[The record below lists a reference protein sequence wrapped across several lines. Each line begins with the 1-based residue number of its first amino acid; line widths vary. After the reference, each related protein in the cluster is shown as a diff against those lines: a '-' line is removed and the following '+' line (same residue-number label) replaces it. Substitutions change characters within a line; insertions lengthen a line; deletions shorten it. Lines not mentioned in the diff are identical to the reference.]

1 MDVLL
6 NFLNGNWSSM
16 PILIAVVVFIV
27 EHYHHADISLLVNRI
42 KSLDVLGNRLDLGA
56 SVNQSDT
63 LKDIK
68 LSDNPLGKNNSEIQE
83 NKNAKSSESVEVS
96 DISQIIKYYEFE
108 KIYNAAFGTQL
119 QMMEMI
125 KRNGNQP
132 MSYQVAFS
140 YYMMHQ
146 NLLHPIYR
154 TTDDAPYF
162 QFMEETK
169 LLKRENNNFQLTEFG
184 VEFLAYIYMRN
195 YNFALKSL

>member
-1 MDVLL
+1 MGFADHTRIM
-6 NFLNGNWSSM
+6 GG
-16 PILIAVVVFIV
+16 FIV

-68 LSDNPLGKNNSEIQE
+68 LSDNPLGKNNSEIQK

-146 NLLHPIYR
+146 NLLR
-154 TTDDAPYF
+154 DVGVKS
-162 QFMEETK
+162 QF
-169 LLKRENNNFQLTEFG
+169 L
-184 VEFLAYIYMRN
+184 VS
-195 YNFALKSL
+195 KSLEVAT